1 MKRISVFCVWMVV
14 CSVGMTG
21 LFAQETKPQVLTPAS
36 PPVANPLAIVPR
48 FVKFSGTLQD
58 MAGKPIVGVAD
69 VTFALYA
76 EEAGGTALWYE
87 TQTVETDA
95 LGRYTVLLGAMRA
108 NGVPVEM
115 FTSGEARW
123 LGVQVGKL
131 PETAQGGRV
140 LLVSVPYAVKALDAE
155 TLGGKPASAFMLA
168 PDQTSGQTSNLP
180 AGQAGPATPGT
191 PTSNLA
197 TGGTGGKKPK
207 PLAAMSGATNSVDTT
222 TD

>member
-1 MKRISVFCVWMVV
+1 MKRVSVICVWMVV
-14 CSVGMTG
+14 CLVGTAG
-21 LFAQETKPQVLTPAS
+21 LPAQEAKPQEVPPAS
-36 PPVANPLAIVPR
+36 APAEVASPQAIVPR
-48 FVKFSGTLQD
+48 FVKFSGTLVD

-76 EEAGGTALWYE
+76 EEGGGTALWYE

-131 PETAQGGRV
+131 PESAQGGRV
-140 LLVSVPYAVKALDAE
+140 LLVSVPYALKALDAE
-155 TLGGKPASAFMLA
+155 TLGGKPASAYMLA
-168 PDQTSGQTSNLP
+168 PTCSGDVSSPGCAPTSGQSTN
-180 AGQAGPATPGT
+180 PATTGT
-191 PTSNLA
+191 PTTNLA
-197 TGGTGGKKPK
+197 TGGTNGKKPK
-207 PLAAMSGATNSVDTT
+207 PLVTTSG
-222 TD
+222 

>member
-14 CSVGMTG
+14 CLVGTVG
-21 LFAQETKPQVLTPAS
+21 LPAQETKPQVVPPAS
-36 PPVANPLAIVPR
+36 APAGVVSPQAIVPR
-48 FVKFSGTLQD
+48 FVKFSGTLVD
-58 MAGKPIVGVAD
+58 MAGKPIVGVSD

-87 TQTVETDA
+87 AQTVETDA

-131 PETAQGGRV
+131 PESAQGGRV

-180 AGQAGPATPGT
+180 AGQAGPATP
-191 PTSNLA
+191 
-197 TGGTGGKKPK
+197 
-207 PLAAMSGATNSVDTT
+207 
-222 TD
+222 

>member
-14 CSVGMTG
+14 CLVGTVG
-21 LFAQETKPQVLTPAS
+21 LPAQETKPQVVPPAS
-36 PPVANPLAIVPR
+36 APAGVVSPQAIVPR
-48 FVKFSGTLQD
+48 FVKFSGTLVD
-58 MAGKPIVGVAD
+58 MAGKPIVGIAD

-95 LGRYTVLLGAMRA
+95 LGRYTVLLGAMHA

-123 LGVQVGKL
+123 LGVQIGQL
-131 PETAQGGRV
+131 PESAQGGRV

-168 PDQTSGQTSNLP
+168 PTCSGDP
-180 AGQAGPATPGT
+180 AAAGSPGCGQPTNPTGPGT
-191 PTSNLA
+191 
-197 TGGTGGKKPK
+197 
-207 PLAAMSGATNSVDTT
+207 
-222 TD
+222 